1 MKNGWYEGSVFFL
14 IAGKQFS
21 IDSDSKLLSLLRSH
35 DTGILNYKWSQT
47 GLVDGPDRAIAGLL
61 TSLLLGF
68 GAKYIKAGDKGTGVI
83 LAVIGALQGLGAKGA
98 AGL

>member
-1 MKNGWYEGSVFFL
+1 LRFNFSNFFPTHT
-14 IAGKQFS
+14 KR
-21 IDSDSKLLSLLRSH
+21 KL
-35 DTGILNYKWSQT
+35 GILNYKWSQT
-47 GLVDGPDRAIAGLL
+47 GLLDGPDRVIAGLL

-68 GAKYIKAGDKGTGVI
+68 GAKYFQAGDKGTGTL